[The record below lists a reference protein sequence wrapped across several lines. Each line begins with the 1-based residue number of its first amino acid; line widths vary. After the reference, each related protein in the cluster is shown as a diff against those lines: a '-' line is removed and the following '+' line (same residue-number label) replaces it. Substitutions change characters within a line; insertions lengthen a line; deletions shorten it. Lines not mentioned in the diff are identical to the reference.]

1 MPYSIGTDR
10 LEKLDDAEIKKSLS
24 DEDEA
29 RLEADMQKLS
39 RQLLPTQEIET
50 KRKKLVQKLE
60 TLFNKEW
67 KRKDIRVHLFGSS
80 GNLLCSDDSDG

>member
-1 MPYSIGTDR
+1 MPYSLGTDR
-10 LEKLDDAEIKKSLS
+10 LEKLDAEAIKKRLS
-24 DEDEA
+24 DEDEKT
-29 RLEADMQKLS
+29 LKADIDKLYQ
-39 RQLLPTQEIET
+39 QLLPTQEIET

-67 KRKDIRVHLFGSS
+67 QGKDIQVHLFGSS